1 MATLI
6 TEILRAQLARTV
18 PGGALVAAAFHAWTA
33 SGSGKS
39 NPRADGTS
47 AAVAAAV
54 LVELLGYLIAV
65 L

>member
-18 PGGALVAAAFHAWTA
+18 PGGTFVEAALRAWA
-33 SGSGKS
+33 SSGSAKS
-39 NPRADGTS
+39 NPRADDKG